1 MGYGWRPIIN
11 MPQLKV
17 AFFTEAGSTRGM
29 GHLMR
34 CYALY
39 DYFKKQSHI
48 VDFFLDSDINYDY
61 KLQKIHYFTWENFF
75 LDEKYDIIFIDSYL
89 APRIIYEIMAD
100 NAKIPIFIDD
110 YARIDYPRGVILNFS
125 PNAEDF
131 FPNKN
136 PIHTYLLGLKFLPLR
151 PELNIVQP
159 KKREQIFI
167 SLGGSDIKNYSY
179 EIVKALQ
186 HMNIPL
192 IVTINDYDIAN
203 QIALYENT
211 HILFKPSDEEFVM
224 SMKESTIAITTASMT
239 VYELAFMQIPSIII
253 AVSHNQL
260 IGAEHFI
267 RHSLA
272 YKLLDMES
280 EAWDRVLECYLQ
292 EFLITPF
299 RPKNNYVDGR
309 GADRI
314 YKSIKEV
321 YHL

>member
-1 MGYGWRPIIN
+1 

-239 VYELAFMQIPSIII
+239 VYELAFMQIPTIII
-253 AVSHNQL
+253 AVSEDQL
-260 IGAEHFI
+260 IGSKQLIE
-267 RHSLA
+267 HSLA
-272 YKLLDMES
+272 FKLLNMDDIEWS
-280 EAWDRVLECYLQ
+280 KTLEYYLLGL
-292 EFLITPF
+292 FNTPF
-299 RPKNNYVDGR
+299 FPSKHLVDGK
-309 GADRI
+309 GVERI
-314 YKSIKEV
+314 YETIKDLA
-321 YHL
+321 YS